1 MNRRMAGAGLMRRPE
16 TRGGQQSGGS
26 AGSLDPDTLE
36 TVDGGD
42 VIETID
48 GQDIETIDE

>member
-1 MNRRMAGAGLMRRPE
+1 MAAAGLMHRDRA
-16 TRGGQQSGGS
+16 RGEDGGGP
-26 AGSLDPDTLE
+26 GSLDPDTLV
-36 TVDGGD
+36 TVDGDD